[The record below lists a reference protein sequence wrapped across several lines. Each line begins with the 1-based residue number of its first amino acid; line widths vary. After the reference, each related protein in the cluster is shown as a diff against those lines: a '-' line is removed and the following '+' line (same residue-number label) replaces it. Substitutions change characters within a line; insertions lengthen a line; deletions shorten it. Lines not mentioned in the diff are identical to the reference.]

1 MITFNPDI
9 VDRFVGRAV
18 SEFTTADLPPLNS
31 EFPNI
36 DKPHPVWELDEV

>member
-18 SEFTTADLPPLNS
+18 SGFTTADLPPLNA
-31 EFPNI
+31 EFPNV
-36 DKPHPVWELDEV
+36 DKPHPAPKLDEV